1 MIYGLTLCMDL
12 SLIQKEILITL
23 ITLYHRH
30 SHAIKGEEIAD
41 VLKRNPGTVRNQMQS
56 LKALGLVDGVPGPK
70 GGYNPTTQAYNE
82 LNLGDYDQESHVEIA
97 RNGVEV
103 EGANVAEIDFTTLC
117 HPDICHALIRII
129 GSVKTFEI
137 GDQVTI
143 GPTPVNKLLV
153 RGEVFGKDEVKSA
166 LLISIIEMISLPKKS
181 VRHYMSAPLLSLS
194 ADDTLKSAGAFFA
207 QHHIHGA
214 PVMDGETLVGIITL
228 TDLVEGVNRGLTVS
242 TPVTAMM
249 TPDVV
254 IADAETHL
262 YDVIRRFKEREI
274 GRLVVVDNGKPIGII
289 TQSDIIGVF
298 PAL

>member
-1 MIYGLTLCMDL
+1 MDL

-30 SHAIKGEEIAD
+30 SRAIKGEEIAD

-70 GGYNPTTQAYNE
+70 GGYNPLTLAYHE
-82 LNLGDYDQESHVEIA
+82 LNLTNYDQESHVPIA
-97 RNGVEV
+97 RDGAEV

-129 GSVKTFEI
+129 GSVKIFEI

-153 RGEVFGKDEVKSA
+153 RGEIYGKDEVKSA

-181 VRHYMSAPLLSLS
+181 IRHYMSSPLLSLS
-194 ADDTLKSAGAFFA
+194 SDDTLQSAASFFA
-207 QHHIHGA
+207 RHHIHGA
-214 PVMDGETLVGIITL
+214 PVMDGESLSGIVTL
-228 TDLVEGVNRGLTVS
+228 TDLANGLDRGLDLATS
-242 TPVTAMM
+242 VTAVM
-249 TPDVV
+249 TSEVV
-254 IADAETHL
+254 ETDADTHL
-262 YDVIRRFKEREI
+262 YEVIRRFKEREI
-274 GRLVVVDNGKPIGII
+274 GRLIVFEGGKPVGII